1 MALFLYLDLM
11 IYQIMRTTV
20 TQLLREFSK
29 VRRAAMRGD
38 RVIISTRQG
47 NLVLTKETSS
57 TAGLMGSLRHLA
69 TDVGVDV
76 YEHLFSARE
85 WNRKKRNFME
95 IFTLRSGF

>member
-1 MALFLYLDLM
+1 MALFLI

-20 TQLLREFSK
+20 TQLLREVPK

-57 TAGLMGSLRHLA
+57 VAGLMGRCDIWLRISVWMHLNTYFLPA
-69 TDVGVDV
+69 S
-76 YEHLFSARE
+76 YR
-85 WNRKKRNFME
+85 
-95 IFTLRSGF
+95 LRSVQLLAVLHVARKWP